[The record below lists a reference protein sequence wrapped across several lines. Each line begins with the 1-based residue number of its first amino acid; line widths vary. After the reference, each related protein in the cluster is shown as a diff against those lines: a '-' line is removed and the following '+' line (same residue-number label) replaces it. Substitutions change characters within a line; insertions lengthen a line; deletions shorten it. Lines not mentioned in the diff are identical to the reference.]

1 MVSSND
7 DDILTFFGFKS
18 NLEFKLEIS
27 SDASNSEIEDYL
39 TSTTDGKRVKIDF
52 YRNDEEQNRIMRFN
66 ILE

>member
-39 TSTTDGKRVKIDF
+39 TSTNDGKRVKIDF